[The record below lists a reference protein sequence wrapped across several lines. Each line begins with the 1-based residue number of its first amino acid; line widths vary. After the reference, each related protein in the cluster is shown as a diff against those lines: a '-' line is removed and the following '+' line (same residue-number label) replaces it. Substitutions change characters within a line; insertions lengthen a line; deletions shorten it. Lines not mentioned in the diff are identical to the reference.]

1 VSGIL
6 DRAGRWA
13 RTWAINTL
21 NTAVYTLS
29 LGTVTLHEGRYS
41 WLTRRWSNWSRTFA
55 GRPARYVRPTSE
67 EEICKAVG
75 TAERVRVVG
84 GGHTFNAS
92 PLTEHTLVSLDR
104 YNKVL
109 AVDREQKVV
118 RAQAG
123 IRLRDLMPQLEAHGL
138 DLPVLGSTNAQSL
151 AGLVATDLHG
161 TGRDHGFLSEQILA
175 LRVVN
180 ARGEAHTLRRGE
192 PAFHAVLGGLGC
204 CGVVTEVE
212 LQCVAAYNLA
222 KSIQIVRRDWAEENI
237 EQLLREHDHLSFYYL
252 GGVDAENV
260 RMNVWDQT
268 AKAPQRSYPWR
279 DMYLELVDMFFTGY
293 VIGLARTMKA
303 ADVTAR
309 LGLAFFK
316 LTMDGHKTV
325 YPSSVGFRRKLYYR
339 HDEMEYGVPFER
351 YRECLAE
358 IRAMLRRRKYVSIIE
373 VRFTPDRSQGLLG
386 PGVGRRTC
394 FIELAPGSSRDST
407 EIFREGEQI
416 FRRYGGRL
424 HLGKATWATAE
435 ALREMFGERF
445 VQFQQVHCE
454 QDAAGKFDN
463 DFTRR
468 LLQGGGAPETAPVR
482 A

>member
-1 VSGIL
+1 M
-6 DRAGRWA
+6 DRARRWA

-29 LGTVTLHEGRYS
+29 LGEVTLHEGKYS
-41 WLTRRWSNWSRTFA
+41 RLTRRWSNWNRTFA
-55 GRPARYVRPTSE
+55 SRPARYLLPTSE

-75 TAERVRVVG
+75 VAERLRVVG

-92 PLTEHTLVSLDR
+92 PLTEHTLISLDR
-104 YNKVL
+104 YSKVL
-109 AVDREQKVV
+109 EVDQRRKVV

-123 IRLRDLMPQLEAHGL
+123 IRLRDLMPQLEAQGL
-138 DLPVLGSTNAQSL
+138 DLPLLGSTDAQSL

-161 TGRDHGFLSEQILA
+161 TGRDHGFLSEQVLS

-212 LQCVAAYNLA
+212 LQCVDAYNLA
-222 KSIQIVRRDWAEENI
+222 KSIQIVPRDWAEQNI
-237 EQLLREHDHLSFYYL
+237 ERLLEEHDHLSFYYL
-252 GGVDAENV
+252 GGVDAQNV
-260 RMNVWDQT
+260 RINVWDRTPQ
-268 AKAPQRSYPWR
+268 APRRSYRWH
-279 DMYLELVDMFFTGY
+279 DMYLELVDMLFTGY

-303 ADVTAR
+303 ANLTAW

-325 YPSSVGFRRKLYYR
+325 YPSSIGFRRKLYYR
-339 HDEMEYGVPFER
+339 HDELEYGVPFER

-358 IRAMLRRRKYVSIIE
+358 IRAMLRRKKYVSIIE

-416 FRRYGGRL
+416 FRRHGGRL

-435 ALREMFGERF
+435 ALREMFGDRF
-445 VQFQQVHCE
+445 AQFQQVRRE
-454 QDAAGKFDN
+454 QDAAGKFGN
-463 DFTRR
+463 DFARR
-468 LLQGGGAPETAPVR
+468 LLGGTAAPETAPAR
-482 A
+482 T